1 MQVAAL
7 VVAILSLVALC
18 VIGLLTYRINVKA
31 VTAARKSD
39 DRAELERISRR
50 ASSVAEILRRMRA
63 SNNERV
69 RLGHGDEVIPVGS
82 PENLERLRY
91 QEALKSSL
99 AALGQRRD
107 RMPRAV
113 ALSNAV
119 GTAWGSTEI
128 AQAILEVNRLLNVA
142 ADARELPLKFED

>member
-1 MQVAAL
+1 MATLA
-7 VVAILSLVALC
+7 VAILSLVALA

-31 VTAARKSD
+31 VTAARNAD
-39 DRAELERISRR
+39 VRAELERISRR
-50 ASSVAEILRRMRA
+50 ASSVAEILREMRA
-63 SNNERV
+63 SNNVRV
-69 RLGHGDEVIPVGS
+69 SLGHGDEAIPVGS

-99 AALGQRRD
+99 AAVGQLRD

-119 GTAWGSTEI
+119 GTVWGSTQI
-128 AQAILEVNRLLNVA
+128 AQAILEVNSLLNIA